1 MYGLTEVDHGIADQ
15 SRDITG
21 TQSLAVLVAEALPA
35 SLLKSFE
42 QDAPNRASCPVAPV
56 ETSDGDALEWRSYE
70 HLALVAHELRSSLG
84 TIRSAAWLMQM
95 YRRTPD
101 VAKEAQATLSRQVDQ
116 MSRLIEDL
124 LEVSQVRVGRLRL
137 QPERT
142 DLRVVAKCAV
152 DSVQA
157 EIRQRNQGLQVDLP
171 KTPVWLQADP
181 GRLTQVLVNLLGNAT
196 KYTDEW
202 GELRLSVEREAAG
215 AAVRVSDTGIGIAP
229 EVLPHIFEPF
239 VQAES
244 ALPRCNRGIGI
255 GLALVSCLVE
265 LHGGRVCAASA
276 GLGMGSEFVV
286 HLPVLPG

>member
-1 MYGLTEVDHGIADQ
+1 MDEQVGN
-15 SRDITG
+15 G
-21 TQSLAVLVAEALPA
+21 TRSVAELTAEILPA
-35 SLLKSFE
+35 TLLKSFK
-42 QDAPNRASCPVAPV
+42 QDAHPRSDVAPA
-56 ETSDGDALEWRSYE
+56 EMREDDALDWRAYE

-84 TIRSAAWLMQM
+84 TIRSAAWIMQT

-101 VAKEAQATLSRQVDQ
+101 FAKNAKLTLDRQVDQ

-124 LEVSQVRVGRLRL
+124 LEVSQVRIGRLRL
-137 QPERT
+137 QPQRT
-142 DLRVVAKCAV
+142 DLRVVARCAV
-152 DSVQA
+152 ESVEP
-157 EIRQRNQGLQVDLP
+157 EIRQRNQGLQIDLP
-171 KTPVWLQADP
+171 KTPIWLQADP
-181 GRLTQVLVNLLGNAT
+181 GRLTQVLVNLLCNAT

-202 GELRLSVEREAAG
+202 GEIGLSVERDAAG
-215 AAVRVSDTGIGIAP
+215 AAVRVTDTGIGIAA

-265 LHGGRVCAASA
+265 LHGGRVSASSA

-286 HLPVLPG
+286 HLPALPG